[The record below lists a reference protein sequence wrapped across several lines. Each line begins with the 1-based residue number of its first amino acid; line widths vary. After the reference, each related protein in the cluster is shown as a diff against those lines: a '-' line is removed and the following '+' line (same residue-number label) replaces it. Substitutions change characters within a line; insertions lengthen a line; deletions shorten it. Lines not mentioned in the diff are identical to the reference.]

1 VGTFRKSYHPERHYM
16 RGPGPKWHEKH
27 TVALHQA
34 ASAQPK
40 DAEARAEPAPGVWS
54 GLAARHTKARH
65 DLRYALW
72 IVPLTVAALFGFVMV
87 AALAGS

>member
-27 TVALHQA
+27 TTALHQA

-40 DAEARAEPAPGVWS
+40 DAEERG
-54 GLAARHTKARH
+54 GTRLATRRVSARH

-72 IVPLTVAALFGFVMV
+72 LVPLTIAALFGFVVV
-87 AALAGS
+87 AALAG

>member
-27 TVALHQA
+27 KAALHQA

-40 DAEARAEPAPGVWS
+40 EAQARAEPAPGVWS
-54 GLAARHTKARH
+54 RLAARHANTRH
-65 DLRYALW
+65 DLGFVRW
-72 IVPLTVAALFGFVMV
+72 IVPLTAAALLGFVV
-87 AALAGS
+87 VFALA

>member
-1 VGTFRKSYHPERHYM
+1 MGTFRNSYHPERHYM

-27 TVALHQA
+27 TAALHQA

-40 DAEARAEPAPGVWS
+40 NAEAIAAPAPGVWS
-54 GLAARHTKARH
+54 RIAARRTTRRH

-72 IVPLTVAALFGFVMV
+72 IVPLTVAALFGFVVV
-87 AALAGS
+87 AALAG